1 MITLSDATWDALIKA
16 RDDSGVLLE
25 GKLLKI
31 IDKRGL
37 AEEKAAYLEQAVAAG
52 KFKERQRLDISKE
65 YQKEKAALVAAE
77 QENEALLKELRDA
90 LEEARQERIAA
101 DEARAEAE
109 SAKELVEA
117 DLEFMMQRTQ
127 FELMGRIVQVS
138 LVVIL
143 GVGVITT
150 VLYALALFGFSRDP
164 ADTALL
170 ANTWSNMFGILLTNS
185 FSIIGTIMGV
195 KYATEKQG
203 E

>member
-37 AEEKAAYLEQAVAAG
+37 SEERAAYLEEAVAAG
-52 KFKERQRLDISKE
+52 KLKEKQRLDISKKF
-65 YQKEKAALVAAE
+65 QKERIALVAAE
-77 QENEALLKELRDA
+77 EENEALLKELRDA

-150 VLYALALFGFSRDP
+150 VLYASALFGFSRDP